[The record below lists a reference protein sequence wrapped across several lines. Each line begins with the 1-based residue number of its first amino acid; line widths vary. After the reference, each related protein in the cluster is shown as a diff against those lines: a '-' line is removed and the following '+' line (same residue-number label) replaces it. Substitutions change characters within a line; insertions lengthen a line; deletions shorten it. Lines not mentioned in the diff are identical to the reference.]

1 MDDNVSK
8 ALNRLARQ
16 QMIERLYRDILIDM
30 AVCEIEGW
38 DKMEYIKDLQE
49 VINRFG
55 REQKLQKRDSRYHS
69 GDIR

>member
-8 ALNRLARQ
+8 ALNTLARHR
-16 QMIERLYRDILIDM
+16 MIERLYRDILIDM

-55 REQKLQKRDSRYHS
+55 NEYRKTGSSKDNTEALR
-69 GDIR
+69 